1 MIRGYSNKLIY
12 KYFVKFTNN
21 YSACLKYSVHDVLT
35 LWEMSL
41 DYKFIESIDTS
52 DPDAIK
58 GVVKHCKIIVE
69 DMHPGS
75 KFGAVAIGDPTEPA
89 AADLS
94 HLPVAVDNSEPQ

>member
-12 KYFVKFTNN
+12 KYFVKFTNY

-35 LWEMSL
+35 LWEMRL
-41 DYKFIESIDTS
+41 DYKVNKAMNTW
-52 DPDAIK
+52 DPDATK

-69 DMHPGS
+69 DMHPVL
-75 KFGAVAIGDPTEPA
+75 KFGAVAMGDPTEPA
-89 AADLS
+89 AAELS